1 MIVYI
6 DTKYYKKEKHIKKKQ
21 RSGAS
26 LARKIGMEK
35 ASEFCPIFAPL
46 FAFPFLMLGIMIS
59 IVYKV
64 H

>member
-35 ASEFCPIFAPL
+35 ASDF
-46 FAFPFLMLGIMIS
+46 
-59 IVYKV
+59 
-64 H
+64 